1 MIKKFVFTISIPIVL
16 FGCSVTTTPNGKQV
30 DMLPLISDKNRYLN
44 VDDKNLSKAE
54 KLENY
59 SNQLSEFYGKQNSAY
74 IRVLPRPSYQTN
86 DRFTPIPFMV
96 YEIDSNPVK
105 IFENTMFNPNNVRIT
120 EYAQHDLRIPI
131 GKHDLIIVNGFG
143 NSRWFTK
150 IDEVNFE
157 KDKKYVIGAD
167 VKKGQNA
174 QIFIAEYE
182 IDNRFKVVEPEHF
195 IIRKKIIENIPIGN
209 LKSVKVY

>member
-1 MIKKFVFTISIPIVL
+1 MIKKIVFTVSIPLVL

-30 DMLPLISDKNRYLN
+30 AMLPLVAEKNRYLH
-44 VDDKNLSKAE
+44 VDDKKLSKVE
-54 KLENY
+54 KLEIY
-59 SNQLSEFYGKQNSAY
+59 SNQLSPIYGEQNSAY

-96 YEIDSNPVK
+96 YEIDSNKVR

-120 EYAQHDLRIPI
+120 EYAQHDLRIPN
-131 GKHDLIIVNGFG
+131 GTHDLIIINGLG
-143 NSRWFTK
+143 QTRWFTK
-150 IDEVNFE
+150 IDQVNFE

-167 VKKGQNA
+167 LEKGQNA

-195 IIRKKIIENIPIGN
+195 IIRKKIVENIPMGN
-209 LKSVKVY
+209 LKKVKVY